1 LYSTGT
7 REKIL
12 ISPDE
17 RCPTVA
23 AEFDTPLRCRIPA
36 WMSAGLKEV
45 AKQKRIRHT
54 SDPVR
59 WAIEDFLAKEGITA
73 PATDSE
79 PTAA

>member
-1 LYSTGT
+1 
-7 REKIL
+7 
-12 ISPDE
+12 
-17 RCPTVA
+17 
-23 AEFDTPLRCRIPA
+23 
-36 WMSAGLKEV
+36 MSAGLKEV